1 MSAIWKIK
9 IHKLVLNQDFKSISR
24 PQQGIILKGVHKKLS
39 LDPKGYGKP
48 LSGNLKGYWRLKV
61 GDYRVIYRVIEDIV
75 TVFVIKVGVRRD
87 EEVYIKMLNRLKR
100 LHTGPEVNTIS
111 L

>member
-9 IHKLVLNQDFKSISR
+9 IHKLVLSEDFKSISH
-24 PQQGIILKGVHKKLS
+24 PQQSIILKDIHKKLS

-48 LSGNLKGYWRLKV
+48 LLGSLKGYWRIRV
-61 GDYRVIYRVIEDIV
+61 GDYRIIYRILEDVI
-75 TVFVIKVGVRRD
+75 TVFVVKVGIRRD
-87 EEVYIKMLNRLKR
+87 EEVYIKMLNRIKR
-100 LHTGPEVNTIS
+100 LHNSPEVYTAS